1 MLSQC
6 ANKQCGKPF
15 LKLREGKLFVLETEL
30 HAKPGETTS
39 TLDLSPKQRR
49 VERFWLCAECATLWT
64 LVYDHDGGIALAPL
78 RRPVTGV
85 ASAASVI
92 RGVVA

>member
-6 ANKQCGKPF
+6 ANQRCGKPF
-15 LKLREGKLFVLETEL
+15 LKLREGKLFVLETEFR
-30 HAKPGETTS
+30 AKPGETTS
-39 TLDLSPKQRR
+39 TLDLSSKQRT
-49 VERFWLCAECATLWT
+49 VERFWLCADCATVWT
-64 LVYDHDGGIALAPL
+64 LVYEHDGGIALAPL
-78 RRPVTGV
+78 RRPVAGA